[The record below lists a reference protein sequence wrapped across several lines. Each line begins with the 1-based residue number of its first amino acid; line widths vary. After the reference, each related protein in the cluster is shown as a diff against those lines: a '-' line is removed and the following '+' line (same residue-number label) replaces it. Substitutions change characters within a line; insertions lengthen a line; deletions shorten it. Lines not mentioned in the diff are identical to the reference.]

1 MKYEELILKSIS
13 KKLHKTLPLN
23 LEKNESNE
31 ILMQFA
37 STEFNKASQLPK
49 HLFLKNDENVNQL
62 SEVLKDLPLQKKIL
76 LAFSEFIDMYSN
88 KGKFWYVIPSDLIYV
103 SPNYKFAFNWF
114 EIDKFCVSDKKIIDR
129 EIKQKYSHLFPRKL
143 NSGII
148 DFNYLDKNLTIEA
161 FFLFFIH
168 TIFPNIPNKNQLP
181 LSKWI
186 NISLTKF
193 NITPEEKY
201 FLIETARNLNSFS
214 NCKEIVTKF
223 YQGKEVSIMTP
234 VRTENMVW
242 NFGFHTEQGRQKRSV
257 QNEDSYEIIQSK
269 NKKSLLFMV
278 ADGVSTADIGRG
290 KIVSSRIQEFLRDD
304 EQKILSFLD
313 DISSYNNRDWMVSAR
328 SKIEELILKI
338 NEDNLEEVNYK
349 LNDYHKSDF
358 LPMSSTLILGMIDKN
373 RVIYGHL
380 GDSHV
385 FYICNNKLMR
395 LNEEHNELSERMSEY
410 IDSNS
415 IQKFEELPSD
425 KNLTRVIPF
434 CEYDDKQR
442 IFIKLNLKDKITF
455 FEFYPQKDAHII
467 VATDGLI
474 DSLAKTNDEYEN
486 EKEILNTFNIALT
499 KSDKPKDIAREMGRM
514 ADNNS
519 GIDNITLVILSNS
532 IEQNMKKQF
541 KKLN

>member
-37 STEFNKASQLPK
+37 STEFNKASQLPE
-49 HLFLKNDENVNQL
+49 HLFLKNDENINQL
-62 SEVLKDLPLQKKIL
+62 SEVLRNIQLQKKIL

-114 EIDKFCVSDKKIIDR
+114 EIDKFCVSDKKIIDK
-129 EIKQKYSHLFPRKL
+129 EIKQKYSHLFSRKL

-148 DFNYLDKNLTIEA
+148 DFNYLDKNLTIET

-201 FLIETARNLNSFS
+201 FLIETYRNLNSFS

-223 YQGKEVSIMTP
+223 YKVKEASIMIP

-442 IFIKLNLKDKITF
+442 TFIKLNLKDKITF

-486 EKEILNTFNIALT
+486 EKEILNTFNIAFK
-499 KSDKPKDIAREMGRM
+499 KSDKPKNIAREMGRM

>member
-37 STEFNKASQLPK
+37 STEFNKASQLPE

>member
-37 STEFNKASQLPK
+37 SSEFNKASQLPE

-62 SEVLKDLPLQKKIL
+62 SEVLKDLQLQKKTL

-129 EIKQKYSHLFPRKL
+129 EIKQKYSHLFSRKL

-223 YQGKEVSIMTP
+223 YQKKEASIMTP
-234 VRTENMVW
+234 VHTENMVW

-442 IFIKLNLKDKITF
+442 TFIKLNLKDKITF

-474 DSLAKTNDEYEN
+474 DSLATTNDEYEN

-532 IEQNMKKQF
+532 IEQNIKKQF